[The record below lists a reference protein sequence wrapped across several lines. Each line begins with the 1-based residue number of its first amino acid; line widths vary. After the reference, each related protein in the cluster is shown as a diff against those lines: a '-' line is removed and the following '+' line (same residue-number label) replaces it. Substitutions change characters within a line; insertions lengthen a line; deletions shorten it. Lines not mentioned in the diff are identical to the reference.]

1 MRHDLARLSTYS
13 EQELAA
19 LTPLP
24 HEYATIYICVA
35 WAYWFGLHA
44 EKPLKIQLRRL
55 QDKYPHLRCGRTI
68 CAAIHA
74 APHSP
79 RRCGSASTPLRGTTC
94 SALCGWRSPSRGSD
108 MRISAVGDAHKALT
122 SARLLIMRTGYFR
135 QMRGLSS
142 L

>member
-74 APHSP
+74 AP
-79 RRCGSASTPLRGTTC
+79 PLP
-94 SALCGWRSPSRGSD
+94 AEMWQ
-108 MRISAVGDAHKALT
+108 RIHAFAGDDVLRTVRLAI
-122 SARLLIMRTGYFR
+122 SVARQRHAD
-135 QMRGLSS
+135 
-142 L
+142 